1 MSQIE
6 GIARSVAWGAGFAAL
21 GMGTGV
27 LVDGI
32 LGRRLS
38 TVTKDCT
45 VKVFSQLVIGLAV
58 LSEAIAIIM
67 PADVVAPL
75 SDGMMFYWFF
85 ESQPVLKGN
94 VSRMLHSWSSLLFPG
109 VPPVPAASISPASPP
124 MPAASISPAS
134 PPMADAASQP
144 ASIQVSPVSKASAP
158 VQQSDLGAIL
168 AGFVDPMNPGRPYA
182 GAF

>member
-124 MPAASISPAS
+124 M
-134 PPMADAASQP
+134 ADAASQP
-144 ASIQVSPVSKASAP
+144 ASIQVSPTSKASAP
-158 VQQSDLGAIL
+158 SDLGAIL